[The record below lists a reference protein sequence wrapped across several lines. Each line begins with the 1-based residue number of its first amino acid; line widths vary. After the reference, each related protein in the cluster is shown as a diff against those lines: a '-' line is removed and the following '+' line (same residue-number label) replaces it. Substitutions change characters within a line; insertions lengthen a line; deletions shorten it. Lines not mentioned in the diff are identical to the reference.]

1 VITYETGVGGG
12 GDSESLIGVII
23 SCKNICDE
31 TGSEFQI
38 GIGKCLRK
46 KKNRKIQK
54 IKIREK

>member
-12 GDSESLIGVII
+12 GDSESLIGVVI

-38 GIGKCLRK
+38 GKWIIK
-46 KKNRKIQK
+46 KL
-54 IKIREK
+54 EKYKK